1 MLWLWEIFC
10 CNYEIINAKLYWQ
23 LPSSNSSSLLQWQT
37 VSACLWE
44 VLERRSRMTQTTTG
58 RRSRGLMALPTN
70 YWLIG
75 WGCMC
80 GSWRRFCIG
89 RDVSYWGLWRRQ
101 LEQLSIQGKME
112 TWMSVLWMLKCLKF
126 DSNKCPS
133 GCACA
138 SPQVCLSCYMINAY
152 CLGS

>member
-58 RRSRGLMALPTN
+58 RRSRGLMALQTN

-89 RDVSYWGLWRRQ
+89 RDVSCWEGSGGGSLNNCQFRGRWKREC
-101 LEQLSIQGKME
+101 LCFECWSAWNSILTSAQ
-112 TWMSVLWMLKCLKF
+112 VAVHVHLHRF
-126 DSNKCPS
+126 
-133 GCACA
+133 A
-138 SPQVCLSCYMINAY
+138 SPATWLMPTV
-152 CLGS
+152 